1 MAQDSLHLGFVLVT
15 HGTLGEELLRVA
27 RYILGERLDRFR
39 AVAVPFMGE
48 MEPAPADK
56 APFADRRERIRAA
69 LTAAVAEVDRGC
81 GVVILTDILGGT
93 SSNVAQEVLLEKHG
107 AVLAGVNLPMVLKA
121 EVELIAGG
129 GGIYDISVDGRLLFS
144 KHQEKRFPEPEEVIG
159 MLKAR

>member
-121 EVELIAGG
+121 ASLEAASVAAAADELVRRSRKAI
-129 GGIYDISVDGRLLFS
+129 RLL
-144 KHQEKRFPEPEEVIG
+144 PG
-159 MLKAR
+159 KAG

>member
-121 EVELIAGG
+121 ASLEAASVAAAADELVRRSRNAIRRLPGKAG
-129 GGIYDISVDGRLLFS
+129 
-144 KHQEKRFPEPEEVIG
+144 
-159 MLKAR
+159 